1 MTERSPKID
10 IRPDHW
16 EIVQSILKKHVPQHE
31 VWAFGSR
38 VKWTAKAYSDLD
50 LAVITDK
57 PLSLDVSASLSDD
70 FSESDLPYKVDVVDW
85 ATTSESFRKII
96 ERDRVVVQKRGRSWV
111 MRSKPFRE
119 LFSIPLRNG
128 LTKPK
133 AVRGAGT
140 KMVNMGELFANPRL
154 INVDMDRV
162 PMNEA
167 ESKSSM
173 LEPDDLL
180 FARQSLVL
188 SGAGKCSIFVC
199 DGEEV
204 CFESHVI
211 RCRLKKDLADPHFYF
226 YFFGSAAG
234 RRLIETIVEQGAGA
248 SGIRGS
254 DLAELSVPWVDPS
267 VQRCIAQVLRHLD
280 DKIDI
285 NRRINQ
291 TLEAMAQ
298 AVFKSWFV
306 DFEPVKAKIAAK
318 AEGHDPL
325 RAAMTT
331 ISGKPDAELD
341 TLPPDQFVRLA
352 ATAALFPD
360 EMEDSELGEM
370 PKGWTIQSMAQLTTK
385 IGSGSTPRGGKE
397 VYLDE
402 GIALI
407 RSQNI
412 YDSLFVWEGLA
423 RITDEAAAQLK
434 GVTVQDNDVLL
445 NITGASILRTCV
457 VLPDVLP
464 ARVNQHVAIIRAKA
478 GVPARFL
485 HQHLLLPET
494 KNHLLGLNAGGSR
507 EAVTKAHIE
516 SLKLLVP
523 SADLLAAFEV
533 AVTPMFVQVESC
545 ARQMRALAALRDTLL
560 PIFLSGELQVH
571 QTEAEVAA

>member
-1 MTERSPKID
+1 
-10 IRPDHW
+10 
-16 EIVQSILKKHVPQHE
+16 
-31 VWAFGSR
+31 
-38 VKWTAKAYSDLD
+38 
-50 LAVITDK
+50 
-57 PLSLDVSASLSDD
+57 
-70 FSESDLPYKVDVVDW
+70 
-85 ATTSESFRKII
+85 
-96 ERDRVVVQKRGRSWV
+96 
-111 MRSKPFRE
+111 
-119 LFSIPLRNG
+119 
-128 LTKPK
+128 
-133 AVRGAGT
+133 
-140 KMVNMGELFANPRL
+140 MVNMGELFANPRL
-154 INVDMDRV
+154 INVAMDRV
-162 PMNEA
+162 PLNDA
-167 ESKSSM
+167 EGKSSM
-173 LEPDDLL
+173 LASEDLL

-199 DGEEV
+199 DDEEV

-211 RCRLKKDLADPHFYF
+211 RCRLNKELADPHFYF

-254 DLAELSVPWVDPS
+254 DLAELLVPWVDPP
-267 VQRCIAQVLRHLD
+267 VQRSISHCLRQLD
-280 DKIDI
+280 DKIAV

-298 AVFKSWFV
+298 AIFKSWLV
-306 DFEPVKAKIAAK
+306 DFDPVKAKIAAK
-318 AEGHDPL
+318 AEGRDPL
-325 RAAMTT
+325 RAAMTA

-341 TLPPDQFVRLA
+341 TLPPDQFAPLA

-360 EMEDSELGEM
+360 EMEDSELGEI
-370 PKGWTIQSMAQLTTK
+370 PKGWTVQSMAQLTTK

-402 GIALI
+402 GVAII
-407 RSQNI
+407 RSQNV

-434 GVTVQDNDVLL
+434 SVTLQEDDVLL

-464 ARVNQHVAIIRAKA
+464 ARVNQHVAIIRAKP

-507 EAVTKAHIE
+507 EAVTKSHIE

-523 SADLLAAFEV
+523 SDDLLSRFGAVV
-533 AVTPMFVQVESC
+533 ASMFKQVESSS
-545 ARQMRALAALRDTLL
+545 REMRSLAALRDTLL
-560 PIFLSGELQVH
+560 PRLLSGELQVQH
-571 QTEAEVAA
+571 TEVEALA